1 MENSSCH
8 LVALQA
14 HLQATMQGEQHKSLA
29 RQFAQTNE
37 STFDTHSGLFKATFF
52 LVMQTQAD
60 TSASLRMY
68 EPLLGSKE
76 VKSKYLVDN
85 YSKVDW
91 CNHALTDTILRRDC
105 TRLQTILYEHISMPR
120 TAT

>member
-1 MENSSCH
+1 MSGTK
-8 LVALQA
+8 ALQDNS
-14 HLQATMQGEQHKSLA
+14 HK
-29 RQFAQTNE
+29 QTKALLPL
-37 STFDTHSGLFKATFF
+37 TAGMFKATFF

-60 TSASLRMY
+60 TSASLQMY

-76 VKSKYLVDN
+76 VKSKYLVGN

-105 TRLQTILYEHISMPR
+105 TRLQTILYEHILMPR
-120 TAT
+120 AAT